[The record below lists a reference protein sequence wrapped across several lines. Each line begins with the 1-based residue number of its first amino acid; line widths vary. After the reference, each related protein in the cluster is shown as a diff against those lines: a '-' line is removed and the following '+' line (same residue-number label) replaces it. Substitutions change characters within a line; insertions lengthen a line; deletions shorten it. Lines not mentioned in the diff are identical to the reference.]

1 MLVHL
6 LGMLSGKVRWRAYW
20 FYLRGLT
27 VER

>member
-1 MLVHL
+1 MVWPI
-6 LGMLSGKVRWRAYW
+6 GDVRWRAYW